1 MNFSYTPQFF
11 YLLSFCYNNSFKA
24 QKAGLCFLFKNYFI
38 YECMIYYNKRSL
50 FRHDQSRLRVDGHYF
65 KSHMGRCMTE
75 VDYGWM
81 ITILSRLQV
90 DDQKGDE
97 ALKFGHLN

>member
-1 MNFSYTPQFF
+1 
-11 YLLSFCYNNSFKA
+11 
-24 QKAGLCFLFKNYFI
+24 
-38 YECMIYYNKRSL
+38 MIYYNKRSL
-50 FRHDQSRLRVDGHYF
+50 FRHDQSHLRVDGHYV
-65 KSHMGRCMTE
+65 KSPMGRRMTE

-97 ALKFGHLN
+97 APKFSHLN